1 MAIIVRI
8 ILNAVAL
15 AVAAALVGG
24 IVVGGDS
31 ITDQTITLLAVGAVF
46 GVVNAVIKPVFQL
59 LSLPLIILTLGLFT
73 FVLNALLLLFT
84 GWVAGLFNLP
94 FEVNGFW
101 SAFLG
106 ALVIGVVSFL
116 LSRFVP
122 ERREGRTSDV

>member
-1 MAIIVRI
+1 MGIIVRI
-8 ILNAVAL
+8 VLNAVAL
-15 AVAAALVGG
+15 AIAAALVSG

-73 FVLNALLLLFT
+73 FVLNALLLMFT
-84 GWVAGLFNLP
+84 GWLAGLFNLP

-106 ALVIGVVSFL
+106 ALIIGVVSFV

-122 ERREGRTSDV
+122 DGTRERASGS